1 MTCRSAR
8 WRRLV
13 NDLVAQR
20 DAVIADEDAWT
31 RDQAAN
37 LVLPL
42 AAKGA
47 PRIDSLTRHDRLSL
61 GSHDNL

>member
-1 MTCRSAR
+1 
-8 WRRLV
+8 V

-20 DAVIADEDAWT
+20 DALIADEDAWT